1 MAVYGGAK
9 KSKANGDYGMDI
21 KNSFQGMSS
30 SISVNNDISNT
41 KIVSQVIA
49 QIQALKKEVTE
60 TKQEINGLHLKINSK
75 LVVKDQRKP
84 QPIVQK
90 LDTFLKDQVVE
101 MIEKKAK

>member
-41 KIVSQVIA
+41 KIVS
-49 QIQALKKEVTE
+49 
-60 TKQEINGLHLKINSK
+60 
-75 LVVKDQRKP
+75 
-84 QPIVQK
+84 
-90 LDTFLKDQVVE
+90 
-101 MIEKKAK
+101 